1 MNKIKMSVQSVPF
14 FFTADNLKQAED
26 VIRRYPPGKQAA
38 ATMPLLDLAQRQ
50 AGWLPRTAMDYVAK
64 LLRVPLIRVY
74 EVATFYTMYRLHP
87 IGRYHVKICTNLSCW
102 LCGSEKIVKTC
113 RDVLGVNIGETT
125 LDEQFTIE
133 EIECAGACVN
143 APIVQIGDDYFEDLD
158 SDSMQKIL
166 EALKR
171 GEQPKAG
178 SQSGRQCSCPAGGPT
193 TLQSSGPESSGPV
206 KGGT

>member
-1 MNKIKMSVQSVPF
+1 MNESSETVPF

-26 VIRRYPPGKQAA
+26 VIRRYPSGKQAA

-50 AGWLPRTAMDYVAK
+50 AGWLPRTAMDYVAN
-64 LLRVPLIRVY
+64 LLQIPSISVY

-87 IGRYHVKICTNLSCW
+87 IGRYHVKICTSISCF
-102 LCGSEKIVKTC
+102 LCGSGKILQTC
-113 RDVLGVNIGETT
+113 RDILCINFGETT
-125 LDEQFTIE
+125 IDKQFTID

-158 SDSMQKIL
+158 GVSMRKIL
-166 EALKR
+166 ESLKR

-178 SQSGRQCSCPAGGPT
+178 SQRGRQCSCPAGGPT
-193 TLQSSGPESSGPV
+193 TLKTED
-206 KGGT
+206 